1 MFNGDQKANMK
12 QSGLKGEASSFS
24 MQIPMLLILYFQ
36 LLIMSDLF
44 FQSLIIFCIFMGFFS
59 RTFVRPSSFIACL
72 FLCSSVKL
80 WASAFGG
87 EIKSISA
94 KYSGSQ
100 LLQKVFKFSLYCV
113 RLNVFSL
120 CGMHMYLRA
129 LYAVMLCFLSEGC
142 RDIWSSQLNADA
154 LF

>member
-1 MFNGDQKANMK
+1 MK
-12 QSGLKGEASSFS
+12 QSGLEGEASSFS
-24 MQIPMLLILYFQ
+24 VEIPTHLILYFSVVDYERFISSVTHHF
-36 LLIMSDLF
+36 LYF
-44 FQSLIIFCIFMGFFS
+44 YGNFS
-59 RTFVRPSSFIACL
+59 RTFGRPSSFIVCL

-100 LLQKVFKFSLYCV
+100 LLQKVFKFPLCCV
-113 RLNVFSL
+113 CLNVFSL
-120 CGMHMYLRA
+120 CGLHMHLCA
-129 LYAVMLCFLSEGC
+129 LYGVMLCFLSKGC